1 MGAIE
6 KIRVKK
12 RVKIVEIRVML
23 KLVLILALVAAALA
37 APLGEVPRRPNPL
50 AFHRTRGSYE
60 GLLQF
65 WTSGHE
71 KEFCSRIRVTQ
82 ALEQDKTDKDK
93 RIRVTQAVEQDKTDK
108 DKRIRVTQA
117 VEQVKTD
124 KSDKRINFAAFQ
136 MTRLY
141 YEGLSPQEKEEFWG
155 RVRRGNKADE
165 TKDSWQHHISIG

>member
-50 AFHRTRGSYE
+50 AFHRTRGFYE

-82 ALEQDKTDKDK
+82 A
-93 RIRVTQAVEQDKTDK
+93 VEQDKTDK
-108 DKRIRVTQA
+108 DKRSRVTQA
-117 VEQVKTD
+117 VEQDKTD

-136 MTRLY
+136 KTRLY
-141 YEGLSPQEKEEFWG
+141 YEGLSSQEKEEFWG
-155 RVRRGNKADE
+155 RVRRG
-165 TKDSWQHHISIG
+165 T

>member
-1 MGAIE
+1 MG
-6 KIRVKK
+6 
-12 RVKIVEIRVML
+12 
-23 KLVLILALVAAALA
+23 LVLILALVAAALA

-108 DKRIRVTQA
+108 DKRI
-117 VEQVKTD
+117 
-124 KSDKRINFAAFQ
+124 NFAAFQ
-136 MTRLY
+136 KTRLY
-141 YEGLSPQEKEEFWG
+141 YEGLSSQEKEEFWG
-155 RVRRGNKADE
+155 RVE
-165 TKDSWQHHISIG
+165 

>member
-23 KLVLILALVAAALA
+23 KLVLILALVAAALT

-50 AFHRTRGSYE
+50 AFHRTRGFYE
-60 GLLQF
+60 GLLEF

-71 KEFCSRIRVTQ
+71 KEFCS
-82 ALEQDKTDKDK
+82 

-108 DKRIRVTQA
+108 DKRIRATQA
-117 VEQVKTD
+117 VEQDKTD
-124 KSDKRINFAAFQ
+124 KDKRINFAAFQ
-136 MTRLY
+136 KTRLY
-141 YEGLSPQEKEEFWG
+141 YEGLSSQEKEEFWG

-165 TKDSWQHHISIG
+165 TKDSGTSHLHREFGNLLQWMQVEDTVKN

>member
-1 MGAIE
+1 MGD
-6 KIRVKK
+6 K
-12 RVKIVEIRVML
+12 
-23 KLVLILALVAAALA
+23 
-37 APLGEVPRRPNPL
+37 
-50 AFHRTRGSYE
+50 
-60 GLLQF
+60 
-65 WTSGHE
+65 
-71 KEFCSRIRVTQ
+71 RIRVTQ
-82 ALEQDKTDKDK
+82 AVEQDKTDKDK
-93 RIRVTQAVEQDKTDK
+93 RIRATQAVEQDKTDK

-117 VEQVKTD
+117 VEQD